1 MGLIRTSSP
10 APVLTAEQ
18 ARAHLRIDD
27 AAEDGTLV
35 GFIAA
40 ATDYVER
47 ETATA
52 VGQATYTLTLDTWPA
67 DGVVRMPVPPLVSV
81 QSIQYTDAAGNDL
94 TLSATGYAADAYQT
108 PGRIVLFERPVV
120 ASRLAAIRI
129 NFTAGHAADAV
140 PPTLLHAIKM
150 LVGHYFE
157 NREAAID
164 RRIDTVPLAVES
176 LLLKHTMP
184 EAV

>member
-27 AAEDGTLV
+27 AGEDALLT

-40 ATDYVER
+40 AADYVER
-47 ETATA
+47 ETGTA
-52 VGQATYTLTLDTWPA
+52 LAQADYVLTLDAWPI
-67 DGVVRMPVPPLVSV
+67 DGVIRLPVPPLVSV
-81 QSIQYTDAAGNDL
+81 ESIEYRDPSGTDVEMSP
-94 TLSATGYAADAYQT
+94 TSFVFDAYHR
-108 PGRIVLFERPVV
+108 PGRVVLFERPAV
-120 ASRLAAIRI
+120 ASIPAAIRV
-129 NFTAGHAADAV
+129 NFIAGYAADTI
-140 PPTLLHAIKM
+140 PPTLLHAVKM
-150 LVGHYFE
+150 LVGHFYE

-176 LLLKHTMP
+176 LLLKHVMP
-184 EAV
+184 ESV

>member
-10 APVLTAEQ
+10 SPILTAAQ

-27 AAEDGTLV
+27 TAEDDKLV
-35 GFIAA
+35 GFIAT

-52 VGQATYTLTLDTWPA
+52 VGQATYTLTLDAWPT
-67 DGVVRMPVPPLVSV
+67 DGVIRLPVPPLVSIE
-81 QSIQYTDAAGNDL
+81 SIQYRDPAGNLL
-94 TLSATGYAADAYQT
+94 TLSATGYAVDAYGC
-108 PGRIVLFERPVV
+108 PGRVVLFERP
-120 ASRLAAIRI
+120 SLAHVPAAVRI
-129 NFTAGHAADAV
+129 TFSAGYDTNAV
-140 PPTLLHAIKM
+140 PPTLLHAVRM

-176 LLLKHTMP
+176 LLLKHTFA